1 MVYTHT
7 STGTHTEK
15 NKPALALNYNSQ
27 SSASRA
33 PRSSAHS
40 SGAPFP
46 RTQRAQ
52 GRTEPRAQGPQHAV
66 PRGHQGRPV
75 GGAGAAARKTP
86 TDPSARLPACPHPAH
101 PEAHAGQAGR
111 PATGASRRGPGAKGR
126 VTSARWCRRRTH
138 RPHLL
143 LQLRRRRPPRSPGC
157 PRRRRNPQTWRRRR
171 RRERRQ
177 SGAERRRQAAA
188 GCRQGCGVLPRSSC
202 CPQRHMAP
210 RNASEREGGGKRM
223 GGHRA
228 RSLRAPAAMHHG
240 MAVPPPSA
248 LKAAAP
254 RAAGLAPGESLESE
268 RPAALVSV

>member
-1 MVYTHT
+1 MVCTHT

-111 PATGASRRGPGAKGR
+111 PATGASRRGPGGKGR

-143 LQLRRRRPPRSPGC
+143 LQLRRRRPLRSPGC

-171 RRERRQ
+171 RERRQ
-177 SGAERRRQAAA
+177 SGAKRRRQAEA
-188 GCRQGCGVLPRSSC
+188 GSRQGCGGLPRSSC

-210 RNASEREGGGKRM
+210 RNASEREGGGKRT

-254 RAAGLAPGESLESE
+254 RAAGLTPRESLERE